1 MELRD
6 YQKKAVEWGNSH
18 DVGYFAVDMSMGK
31 TAILLH
37 MIDRPTIIFAPLTV
51 AAITW
56 PEEIAKWR
64 PDLKYQV
71 LHGKT

>member
-37 MIDRPTIIFAPLTV
+37 MIDRYYV
-51 AAITW
+51 
-56 PEEIAKWR
+56 
-64 PDLKYQV
+64 D
-71 LHGKT
+71 